1 MGRLVKQTKKHLFE
15 SNFKKVLFYSLNLFI
30 IISVGGYM
38 KINYKKYVVFPYTT
52 YCLNKAYTK
61 DIIAKYGDQLA
72 FLFQNGFSLQDN
84 SMSAVEEQ
92 MILFNYFETYDDFE
106 DLVSTFGD
114 AFSFDEATP
123 VGYKIVDSV
132 LEVVLNNS
140 SWALKNFVNVKI
152 MGDMYKEKIKQM
164 CGILQTVFDSD
175 DVEVVRVM
183 KTVGKWETDNLLDA
197 CLELYE
203 DEVYNVLLIKYQEL
217 YKQIYSMHK
226 KINRALLNTSE
237 KGKLATM
244 GNVNDELYGSS
255 GGYNPN
261 NDDIIARNGAT
272 VFELKTLNDDSISDE
287 DIRIKMLVI
296 AKECVDNGETDKT
309 LTAFVKGDNSKLKEV
324 RKILIDICFSGIM
337 VLLELKHGLTLFED
351 DSLNSK
357 RAELIAKELTAI
369 CNYTKYNCKE
379 LM

>member
-1 MGRLVKQTKKHLFE
+1 
-15 SNFKKVLFYSLNLFI
+15 
-30 IISVGGYM
+30 M

-61 DIIAKYGDQLA
+61 DIITKYGDQLA

-123 VGYKIVDSV
+123 IGYKIVDSV

-140 SWALKNFVNVKI
+140 SWALKNFVNVKT

-164 CGILQTVFDSD
+164 CGILQTIFDSD

-183 KTVGKWETDNLLDA
+183 KTVGKWEADNLLDA

-203 DEVYNVLLIKYQEL
+203 DEVYNVLLVKYQEL

-272 VFELKTLNDDSISDE
+272 VFELKILNDDSISDE

-324 RKILIDICFSGIM
+324 RKILTDICFSGIM

-351 DSLNSK
+351 DSLNYK

>member
-1 MGRLVKQTKKHLFE
+1 
-15 SNFKKVLFYSLNLFI
+15 
-30 IISVGGYM
+30 M

-324 RKILIDICFSGIM
+324 RKILIGICFSGIM
-337 VLLELKHGLTLFED
+337 VLLELKHGLTLFEN
-351 DSLNSK
+351 DSLNFK

>member
-1 MGRLVKQTKKHLFE
+1 
-15 SNFKKVLFYSLNLFI
+15 
-30 IISVGGYM
+30 M

>member
-1 MGRLVKQTKKHLFE
+1 
-15 SNFKKVLFYSLNLFI
+15 
-30 IISVGGYM
+30 M

-123 VGYKIVDSV
+123 IGYKIVDSV

-140 SWALKNFVNVKI
+140 SWALKNFVNVKT

-324 RKILIDICFSGIM
+324 RKILTNICFSGIM

>member
-1 MGRLVKQTKKHLFE
+1 
-15 SNFKKVLFYSLNLFI
+15 
-30 IISVGGYM
+30 M

-61 DIIAKYGDQLA
+61 DIITKYGDQLA

-123 VGYKIVDSV
+123 IGYKIVDSV

-140 SWALKNFVNVKI
+140 SWALKNFVNVKT

-164 CGILQTVFDSD
+164 CGILQTIFDSD

-183 KTVGKWETDNLLDA
+183 KTVGKWEADNLLDA

-272 VFELKTLNDDSISDE
+272 VFELKILNDDSISDE

-324 RKILIDICFSGIM
+324 RKILTDICFSGIM

-351 DSLNSK
+351 DSLNYK

>member
-1 MGRLVKQTKKHLFE
+1 
-15 SNFKKVLFYSLNLFI
+15 
-30 IISVGGYM
+30 M

-140 SWALKNFVNVKI
+140 SWALKNFVNVKT

-324 RKILIDICFSGIM
+324 RKILTDICFSGIM

>member
-1 MGRLVKQTKKHLFE
+1 
-15 SNFKKVLFYSLNLFI
+15 
-30 IISVGGYM
+30 M

-140 SWALKNFVNVKI
+140 SWALKNFVNVKT

-164 CGILQTVFDSD
+164 CDILQTIFDSD

-183 KTVGKWETDNLLDA
+183 KTVGKWEADNLLDA

-324 RKILIDICFSGIM
+324 RKILTDICFSGIM

>member
-1 MGRLVKQTKKHLFE
+1 
-15 SNFKKVLFYSLNLFI
+15 
-30 IISVGGYM
+30 M

-61 DIIAKYGDQLA
+61 DIITKYGDQLA

-123 VGYKIVDSV
+123 IGYKIVDSV

-140 SWALKNFVNVKI
+140 SWALKNFVNVKT

-183 KTVGKWETDNLLDA
+183 KTVGKWESDNLLDA

-324 RKILIDICFSGIM
+324 RKILTDICFSGIM